1 MSALRQHFDVW
12 KSSCADFSVVA
23 HQLTDEQWALP
34 TDCAGW
40 SVGDVVAHA
49 AALES
54 ELAGDEPLRVTIDKE
69 APHVKNSAG
78 VYTERGVV
86 ARRGRTP
93 SPERHGPGP
102 LRPSCQS
109 GMSARVSTTA

>member
-86 ARRGRTP
+86 AP
-93 SPERHGPGP
+93 AGPYAE
-102 LRPSCQS
+102 S
-109 GMSARVSTTA
+109 